1 MAERGGSRGSS
12 TAQGVPAPRVTTRQ
26 PDGLETLVTS
36 LGGGNLDFSAMLAIA
51 DILPVMVAYV
61 DAGFVYRFCNR
72 PLAEWLDL
80 PRKAILGHHMREV
93 LGEDAFAHRKPMFEA
108 ALKGQRMFFAS
119 EFRHCSTVWGAVE
132 RARVALNLCHS
143 TLELF

>member
-119 EFRHCSTVWGAVE
+119 EFRHRNRGPVAVQTDY
-132 RARVALNLCHS
+132 VPW
-143 TLELF
+143 